1 MEIKIIGFILGLILI
16 VIIYNSFRKYKNY
29 FHPLVIFPTLQFL
42 ATVPGL
48 IFLKHESSVIFTFEG
63 VLILFVNE
71 LIYVLSAVFCMS
83 MLVKHNVKSSIYVRD
98 IPLYRIIIFFLVGL
112 YAKFIVFKKL
122 GGLAFV
128 IANAQLSYELQT
140 HGFGIYITM
149 YKFMLVAIIAM
160 FDKFI
165 LHKKTSLLIILVGMV
180 IIYML
185 SFLIYTSRTPA
196 FIILLIIIFIV
207 NFEWSRFKLKSLA
220 KAKFIIPTLF
230 IILASNYAT
239 SQRTSTGDLVDEES
253 PLIDM
258 VRNMSNDG
266 RDMFVYEHFNY
277 SNFWYGLGYLNIPLA
292 LNPLVEDKPS
302 LDDGIYLVNYLRGFN
317 VDINSNMSALPS
329 QTGSVPFSTPA
340 YMFANFGT
348 IGVIFGGLIMGWI
361 YMIFYNRMLSRTNA
375 FSITTYFLIIYSF
388 GLSTGRMIPTLIS
401 IIFIIVSEKILCY
414 HRNYFIK
421 TKTTL

>member
-1 MEIKIIGFILGLILI
+1 
-16 VIIYNSFRKYKNY
+16 
-29 FHPLVIFPTLQFL
+29 
-42 ATVPGL
+42 
-48 IFLKHESSVIFTFEG
+48 
-63 VLILFVNE
+63 
-71 LIYVLSAVFCMS
+71 
-83 MLVKHNVKSSIYVRD
+83 
-98 IPLYRIIIFFLVGL
+98 
-112 YAKFIVFKKL
+112 
-122 GGLAFV
+122 
-128 IANAQLSYELQT
+128 
-140 HGFGIYITM
+140 
-149 YKFMLVAIIAM
+149 MLVAIIAM